1 MAEKR
6 KLLAEIEKCFK
17 KIDEGVE
24 LFEETMGKMSESNSD
39 NQREKLQ
46 DDLKKEIKKL
56 QRLRDQV
63 KNWQNSSDIKDKDKL
78 TSYRKLIESKMEQ
91 FKDVERDHKTK
102 PHSKQGLCAE
112 EKLDPKERARH
123 ECVEWLNNTIRGL
136 NDENDKFEATL
147 EQLSSGENGR
157 RRGKGKEDPK
167 KVEKEKELKTL
178 MEGVKFHIDK
188 LELTMRLV
196 DNESLDPK
204 DVEEALKEEME
215 QLFSQIDTDG
225 TLYDCEGIYD
235 ELDLDSYAV
244 TFGKNPSVDDEKHED
259 SYSHNGHTS
268 PDHASRHPSTD
279 VPPSPALVKRATS
292 TSSSHHLPLKMMD
305 SSPSVDGVVL
315 PPLVS
320 PSAPPT
326 PPPPPVIPYNS
337 IAAGAAR
344 SANSTPASV
353 GSKSVVTPSPSV
365 ASPSVTAPPLSPSI
379 VSLSSPSTNIPPSS
393 PLAPSTVSAPPPPT
407 PPPVVIPSALPPLL
421 SSVPSSTPASGT
433 VNDENGVPTSH
444 DPPTQSGIE
453 EEMVMV
459 MVSGDG
465 KEEEWCSM
473 VADKCGTPPPPSL
486 PSLPISPSSTIHTDL
501 SPPPQEMKNPMDDI
515 RSLNDVS
522 SLSEDLRTVLRM
534 GQEPKSV
541 EPQTAHIPAYLGAS
555 PLGKAPYMEDH
566 DKHLSALE
574 MALQRIPQPMD
585 SERPRSYLP
594 KMPCVTPSFYPQQA
608 PSNSD
613 SMEYYLR
620 LSPETLFFTFYYM
633 EGSRAQLIAAKALK
647 KLSWRFHTKY
657 LMWFQR
663 HEEPK
668 QITDDFEEGTYIYF
682 DFEKWSQRKKEQ
694 FRFEYRYLEDRELD

>member
-63 KNWQNSSDIKDKDKL
+63 KNWQNSSEIKDKDKL
-78 TSYRKLIESKMEQ
+78 TTYRKLIESKMEQ

-136 NDENDKFEATL
+136 NDENDKLEASL
-147 EQLSSGENGR
+147 EQLASGDNGR

-167 KVEKEKELKTL
+167 KMEKEKELKAL

-204 DVEEALKEEME
+204 EVEEALKEEMD
-215 QLFSQIDTDG
+215 QLFSQMETEG
-225 TLYDCEGIYD
+225 TLYECEGAYD

-244 TFGKNPSVDDEKHED
+244 ILGKNPSLDDHDE
-259 SYSHNGHTS
+259 SYPHNGHTS
-268 PDHASRHPSTD
+268 PDHSSRHPSTD

-292 TSSSHHLPLKMMD
+292 TSSNHHLPLKITD
-305 SSPSVDGVVL
+305 LSPSVDGISPSIP

-344 SANSTPASV
+344 STNSTPASV
-353 GSKSVVTPSPSV
+353 GGKSVSGSGVSGV
-365 ASPSVTAPPLSPSI
+365 SPSVTGPISPSLISLTSLTALSSPSPISVPPPSIPPPPPSSTAPLPPATPPPVAPPLSS
-379 VSLSSPSTNIPPSS
+379 SS
-393 PLAPSTVSAPPPPT
+393 PLSQSTIVST
-407 PPPVVIPSALPPLL
+407 
-421 SSVPSSTPASGT
+421 GT
-433 VNDENGVPTSH
+433 TNDENGVPSSPE
-444 DPPTQSGIE
+444 PPIQSGIE
-453 EEMVMV
+453 
-459 MVSGDG
+459 
-465 KEEEWCSM
+465 
-473 VADKCGTPPPPSL
+473 
-486 PSLPISPSSTIHTDL
+486 
-501 SPPPQEMKNPMDDI
+501 MKNTVEDI
-515 RSLNDVS
+515 RSLADVS

-534 GQEPKSV
+534 SQPEPKIM

-555 PLGKAPYMEDH
+555 PLGRAPPMEDH

-574 MALQRIPQPMD
+574 MALQRIPQQMD

-594 KMPCVTPSFYPQQA
+594 KMPCTTPSFYPQQA
-608 PSNSD
+608 PANSD

-682 DFEKWSQRKKEQ
+682 DYEKWSQRKKEQ

>member
-63 KNWQNSSDIKDKDKL
+63 KNWQNSSEIKDKDKL

-112 EKLDPKERARH
+112 EKLDPKQQARH
-123 ECVEWLNNTIRGL
+123 ECVDWLNNTIRGL
-136 NDENDKFEATL
+136 NDENDKLEANL
-147 EQLSSGENGR
+147 EQLLTGENGR

-204 DVEEALKEEME
+204 EVEEALKEEME
-215 QLFSQIDTDG
+215 QLFTQMDTDG
-225 TLYDCEGIYD
+225 TLYDCEAAYD
-235 ELDLDSYAV
+235 ELDLDSYAA
-244 TFGKNPSVDDEKHED
+244 TFGKNPSVDDHDE
-259 SYSHNGHTS
+259 SYTHNGHAS
-268 PDHASRHPSTD
+268 PDHSSRHPSTD
-279 VPPSPALVKRATS
+279 VPPSPALVKRGTS
-292 TSSSHHLPLKMMD
+292 ISSNHHVPLKISD
-305 SSPSVDGVVL
+305 SSVDGL
-315 PPLVS
+315 PLPLVS

-353 GSKSVVTPSPSV
+353 GGKSSIVSASPSIASPSV
-365 ASPSVTAPPLSPSI
+365 AVSSPAVSSVSSAPLSPSI
-379 VSLSSPSTNIPPSS
+379 VSLSSVSSVSS
-393 PLAPSTVSAPPPPT
+393 PTPVTVPSPSTVPSTPLPLPPT
-407 PPPVVIPSALPPLL
+407 PLAAV
-421 SSVPSSTPASGT
+421 
-433 VNDENGVPTSH
+433 
-444 DPPTQSGIE
+444 
-453 EEMVMV
+453 
-459 MVSGDG
+459 
-465 KEEEWCSM
+465 
-473 VADKCGTPPPPSL
+473 PPPSL
-486 PSLPISPSSTIHTDL
+486 SASVAATPPPSTSPPSENTPSTPSTIVSTGVNDGNGLPPL
-501 SPPPQEMKNPMDDI
+501 SPESPTHTGVEMKNTTIDDI
-515 RSLNDVS
+515 RNLNDVS

-541 EPQTAHIPAYLGAS
+541 EPQTAHIPPYLGAS
-555 PLGKAPYMEDH
+555 PLGRAPPMEDH
-566 DKHLSALE
+566 DKHLNALE
-574 MALQRIPQPMD
+574 QALQRIPQPMD

-594 KMPCVTPSFYPQQA
+594 KMPCTTPSFYPQQA

-682 DFEKWSQRKKEQ
+682 DYEKWSQRKKEA